1 MQKNILIYQ
10 ILLKITDSVNLK
22 SDTDKLDDDK
32 LKNVLTNFSN
42 LKTTVDKLDVD
53 KLVPVPANL
62 SKLSNLVKNVAAKK
76 DVYSTKIKNI
86 EPKIPDI
93 TNTTTN
99 TNPDAKIKQGENEI
113 PSITNSAKRRL
124 KNYLILLT

>member
-62 SKLSNLVKNVAAKK
+62 SKLSNLVKNVVAKK

-113 PSITNSAKRRL
+113 PSIANSAKRRL